1 MGPRIYSWLTA
12 QESGRYGI
20 VLLDFQDSDKASGP
34 SIVKHLINSND
45 VFLKSLTNI
54 ESVNASRIHAELNG
68 NFLHV
73 NGITN
78 ASSLKVYDIH
88 GILLYTQKVDGNC
101 MIELPQRPLY
111 VVCVDDK
118 TFKLASVR

>member
-1 MGPRIYSWLTA
+1 MDL
-12 QESGRYGI
+12 
-20 VLLDFQDSDKASGP
+20 QDSHKAYVP

-45 VFLKSLTNI
+45 VFLKSVTKI
-54 ESVNASRIHAELNG
+54 EYVNASRIHEELNG

-78 ASSLKVYDIH
+78 ASSLKVYDIN
-88 GILLYTQKVDGNC
+88 GILLYTLKVDGNC
-101 MIELPQRPLY
+101 LIELPQRPLY